1 MYKTDILEMHRAW
14 ARHRNPL
21 AGGSANLADLSKL
34 KNENAE
40 RAARIKTLE
49 DRIAQLEKT
58 DGENVQKIVALEAD
72 RDNWRKQVL
81 EENAAADVAKPDA
94 KWMEFAEKMRKAW
107 HRVTVDC
114 TTTAEVAM
122 SEMMDELDDLT
133 GVVADNT
140 KGNDK
145 GKTTGK
151 GAKRTR
157 KGK

>member
-1 MYKTDILEMHRAW
+1 M
-14 ARHRNPL
+14 
-21 AGGSANLADLSKL
+21 ADLSKL

>member
-1 MYKTDILEMHRAW
+1 MDKTDILEMHRAW
-14 ARHRNPL
+14 ARRGNPL

-40 RAARIKTLE
+40 QAARIKTLE
-49 DRIAQLEKT
+49 DRIAQFEKT
-58 DGENVQKIVALEAD
+58 DGENVQKIVALEAE
-72 RDNWRKQVL
+72 RDNWRKQAL

-140 KGNDK
+140 KGNNK
-145 GKTTGK
+145 GKTKGK
-151 GAKRTR
+151 GANRTR